1 MANST
6 STFRALYTLGGN
18 SVVPTFSYGIAAS
31 EDWSVGSVVAWN
43 ASSVLIDPTD
53 DSSDV
58 LGISLDTVVSGVAT
72 GPVTDRC
79 AVHPFMHGIVY
90 AVKNVSVANDTPVV
104 TDIGTFTDLDLD
116 STVWGIIT
124 GTSSTSNT
132 PNFKIVDIDTIRDE
146 WHVVIA
152 VDDQTPEL
160 VFQWIAGEGV

>member
-6 STFRALYTLGGN
+6 STWRALYTLGGN
-18 SVVPTFSYGIAAS
+18 SVIPTFSYGIAAS

-43 ASSVLIDPTD
+43 AASVLIDPTD

-58 LGISLDTVVSGVAT
+58 LGLSLDTVVSGAAT
-72 GPVTDRC
+72 GPVTDRV
-79 AVHPFMHGIVY
+79 AIHPFMHGVVY
-90 AVKNVSVANDTPVV
+90 AVKNVSIAGDTPAV
-104 TDIGTFTDLDLD
+104 TDIGTFVDLDLV
-116 STVWGIIT
+116 STEWGILI
-124 GTSSTSNT
+124 GTSSTANT
-132 PNFKIVDIDTIRDE
+132 PNFKVVDIDSTKLE